1 MDTAVAVVLQED
13 QFEIIA
19 QEDMEDSTLS
29 RQFRRRCR
37 CSHQS
42 GPASELIE
50 AGNRTRNRN
59 RHRGPGR
66 ERTAQRDYIL
76 RATDSIRRRRIGILG
91 VEVEIEIVQKGGVV
105 LERKQLKV

>member
-1 MDTAVAVVLQED
+1 MAVVVRED

-19 QEDMEDSTLS
+19 QGDMEDSILS
-29 RQFRRRCR
+29 RQFRRRYR

-50 AGNRTRNRN
+50 AGNRNRNRN

-66 ERTAQRDYIL
+66 ERAAQRDYIL
-76 RATDSIRRRRIGILG
+76 RATDSIRARRIGILG
-91 VEVEIEIVQKGGVV
+91 VEVEIEIVRRGGAV